1 MDFLKLFIQHPS
13 CRLRTGVVNHHQMAE
28 RNLSDVHMEY
38 NKRKMDC
45 LTRKKITVKNV
56 WYKVSLNSKGN
67 LYWQSFD
74 VCSCFW
80 STWNTLQGFDPF
92 ETLPRTPCRYLKGYL
107 KDTKG
112 GWRIPNSCPFLC
124 LYFLFFSLFSK
135 HTSKSKSQKPLE
147 SEITRIWHWPFVK
160 NRQRIKINCE
170 FGFYKDF
177 WNKLSWPYIGYSSNY
192 IWNIC
197 AHLTE
202 CYLWKTLF
210 CGRFQA
216 IK

>member
-38 NKRKMDC
+38 NMRKMDC

-135 HTSKSKSQKPLE
+135 HAGKSKSQKPLE
-147 SEITRIWHWPFVK
+147 SEITRIW
-160 NRQRIKINCE
+160 QLTICE
-170 FGFYKDF
+170 KQTTNKD
-177 WNKLSWPYIGYSSNY
+177 
-192 IWNIC
+192 
-197 AHLTE
+197 
-202 CYLWKTLF
+202 
-210 CGRFQA
+210 
-216 IK
+216 